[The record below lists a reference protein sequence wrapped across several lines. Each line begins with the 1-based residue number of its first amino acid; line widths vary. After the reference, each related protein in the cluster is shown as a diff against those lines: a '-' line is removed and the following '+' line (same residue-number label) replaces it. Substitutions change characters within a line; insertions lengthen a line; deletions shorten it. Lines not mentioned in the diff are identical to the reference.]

1 MFFAKPGEYKPCG
14 MFTIGHF
21 ILLTITICI
30 VSIIL
35 HITKNRTKE
44 SVKSIIR
51 KSTIGLWILEVIKI
65 IFNFAIGNWTNPNNY
80 IPLYYCSIILYAGL
94 LSGWGKGVLKK
105 IGDVFISTG
114 AIIGGL
120 FFLFC
125 PNTSLPAYPML
136 HYISIQSFVF
146 HGTMLYLGLLVN
158 ITNYINIQ
166 LSDIKYYAVLIT
178 GISIISYIVNS
189 ILQTNFMFISKN
201 FPNTPVEIVY
211 NLTGKFFSFIMILIQ
226 VIGPFYVVYFVKYL
240 IKKYILKSIESDNK
254 EYIKLE
260 KN

>member
-1 MFFAKPGEYKPCG
+1 M
-14 MFTIGHF
+14 
-21 ILLTITICI
+21 
-30 VSIIL
+30 
-35 HITKNRTKE
+35 
-44 SVKSIIR
+44 
-51 KSTIGLWILEVIKI
+51 
-65 IFNFAIGNWTNPNNY
+65 
-80 IPLYYCSIILYAGL
+80 
-94 LSGWGKGVLKK
+94 
-105 IGDVFISTG
+105 
-114 AIIGGL
+114 
-120 FFLFC
+120 
-125 PNTSLPAYPML
+125 
-136 HYISIQSFVF
+136 
-146 HGTMLYLGLLVN
+146 N

-240 IKKYILKSIESDNK
+240 IKKYILKSIESGNK